1 MSWLK
6 NLFAPST
13 SPSVIA
19 PHEQSPLLMLAIK
32 LTKQQDAH
40 WPDADGEFKRA
51 KVYAQLINTF
61 PEVNRRAVSRAIE
74 EALECSE

>member
-1 MSWLK
+1 MMNWIK
-6 NLFAPST
+6 KLFQPATSAPKLT
-13 SPSVIA
+13 
-19 PHEQSPLLMLAIK
+19 ERSPLLTLAIS
-32 LTKQQDAH
+32 LTKRMDSN

-74 EALECSE
+74 EAIECGE